1 MKAESS
7 SRSLVDLL
15 CPSKVHEPFTL
26 PEDRA
31 PLLMSCEV
39 GWINVENRLQTVALR
54 SIFTR
59 SPCPLASRFA
69 TYWTDTDWNADLI
82 VCHTCCVLVGGGEL
96 RKLRRTHVAAEG
108 RQTLGGSRPR
118 WEMLGVRRLLALK
131 SGFFLS
137 FLFFFFC
144 MFLQH
149 ITLKNTQNSKLVPP
163 GFYKKVLI
171 AD

>member
-31 PLLMSCEV
+31 PLLMLCEV

-82 VCHTCCVLVGGGEL
+82 VCHTCCVLVGGGGSCGSCGGL
-96 RKLRRTHVAAEG
+96 MLLLKVGRHSAAPGPDG
-108 RQTLGGSRPR
+108 RCWVWDGC
-118 WEMLGVRRLLALK
+118 WLLSLV
-131 SGFFLS
+131 SS
-137 FLFFFFC
+137 WVFFFFFFAC
-144 MFLQH
+144 FCS
-149 ITLKNTQNSKLVPP
+149 TLH
-163 GFYKKVLI
+163 
-171 AD
+171 